1 MGLSWSA
8 VALMWG
14 AGVVERE
21 SASAV
26 ASAEVE
32 WTSMH
37 SIYFIQGTL
46 RGTPGGVLI
55 V

>member
-26 ASAEVE
+26 ASAEAE
-32 WTSMH
+32 W
-37 SIYFIQGTL
+37 QQ
-46 RGTPGGVLI
+46 
-55 V
+55 